1 LTILVKYKVKV
12 SNKMASNSK
21 TNTRRIP
28 VTSRVDDTVMTSILT
43 VVGSNRVWLGT
54 MTELKTTLGKV
65 LGKRR
70 SILPG
75 SPGALRVVIN
85 RVVNRLRNRRISVR
99 FLRTTDHA
107 RTRLVRFA
115 R

>member
-1 LTILVKYKVKV
+1 
-12 SNKMASNSK
+12 MASNSK

-28 VTSRVDDTVMTSILT
+28 VASSINDTVLNSILT
-43 VVGSNRVWLGT
+43 VVDSKNARVWVGT
-54 MTELKTTLGKV
+54 MTELKSALGRV
-65 LGKRR
+65 LGRRR
-70 SILPG
+70 SVLPG

-85 RVVNRLRNRRISVR
+85 RVVNRLRNRGVSVR

>member
-1 LTILVKYKVKV
+1 
-12 SNKMASNSK
+12 MASNSK

-28 VTSRVDDTVMTSILT
+28 VTSSIDDTVMTSILT
-43 VVGSNRVWLGT
+43 VVGSKAWMGT
-54 MTELKTTLGKV
+54 MTELKTALSRV
-65 LGKRR
+65 LGRRR
-70 SILPG
+70 SVLPG